1 MFTSMAGIMD
11 GACGVLVEEEKLIQ
25 GFWGGGN
32 VKEGDYLED
41 PGIDRRVKKLGGSAY
56 TGFIS

>member
-1 MFTSMAGIMD
+1 MD